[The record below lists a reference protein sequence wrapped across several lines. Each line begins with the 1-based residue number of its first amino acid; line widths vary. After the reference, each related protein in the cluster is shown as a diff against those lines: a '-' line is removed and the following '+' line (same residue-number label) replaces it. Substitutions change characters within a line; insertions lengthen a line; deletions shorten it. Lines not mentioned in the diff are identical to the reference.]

1 VYDRPIVLGVLVTLV
16 IAEISVSVARAAR
29 QERAAR
35 REMAAL
41 ELGLRAAQQGHA
53 LAVA

>member
-1 VYDRPIVLGVLVTLV
+1 VPYRLIVLGALLAAAVL
-16 IAEISVSVARAAR
+16 AEAAPVVYSAHR
-29 QERAAR
+29 ERAAR